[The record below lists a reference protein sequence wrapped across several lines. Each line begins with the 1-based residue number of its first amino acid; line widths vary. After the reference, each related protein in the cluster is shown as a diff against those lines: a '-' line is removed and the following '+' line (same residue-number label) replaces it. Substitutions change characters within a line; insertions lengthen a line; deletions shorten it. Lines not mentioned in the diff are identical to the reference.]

1 MEDEM
6 SLSGHFKTMT
16 INEALRKKRLPGIV
30 EICQTNVS
38 YLIKII
44 PERIN
49 PRNVIDELKRNE
61 ELIKDFSGI
70 QFQSRLIDLPTFGG
84 L

>member
-1 MEDEM
+1 M